1 MKASYSESAVH
12 SRPGLD
18 YYGEA
23 RPARETG
30 RDFFDFLSIGC
41 EGLVC
46 SIGRINGSGIGAS
59 FAMASLQA
67 FLRGL
72 TRHHRGT
79 AAEIVN
85 ELNRTVCEI
94 SPDNFYASL
103 FYAWIDPARGEV
115 VYVNAGHEPVL
126 LLSGADARVRRLENT
141 GTVLGLSPRMG
152 YRQRTVA
159 LEPGD
164 LLLAATD
171 GVTGALCEDDIVA
184 MLYDFCKSR
193 PVDLVV
199 RVLDAAASAED
210 CAALAV
216 RLKGPS
222 ARLIL
227 EEEAAELAMAAA

>member
-23 RPARETG
+23 RPAQETG
-30 RDFFDFLSIGC
+30 RDFFDFLSMGC
-41 EGLVC
+41 ENLVC
-46 SIGRINGSGIGAS
+46 SIGRISGSGIGAS

-79 AAEIVN
+79 AAEIVS

-94 SPDNFYASL
+94 SPDSFYTSL
-103 FYAWIDPARGEV
+103 FYAWIDPARGELD
-115 VYVNAGHEPVL
+115 YVNAGHEPVL

-141 GTVLGLSPRMG
+141 GTVLGLSPRMR

-171 GVTGALCEDDIVA
+171 GVTGAIREHEIVGI
-184 MLYDFCKSR
+184 LYDAWQSR
-193 PVDLVV
+193 PVDLVM
-199 RVLDAAASAED
+199 RVLNAASGAAD

-216 RLKGPS
+216 RLKGPT
-222 ARLIL
+222 AKLIL
-227 EEEAAELAMAAA
+227 EEDAAELAMAAA